1 MGFFV
6 ALIVGGIVGW
16 LAGIALPNEQR
27 RKRFDLPLGMIG
39 GLLGGFGLGP
49 LLGGGNLFEAA
60 FYPMTIVVA
69 LLGAMIVLAIVN
81 MFRRGRSR

>member
-6 ALIVGGIVGW
+6 ALIVGGLVGW
-16 LAGIALPNEQR
+16 LAGIALPGEHR

-60 FYPMTIVVA
+60 FYPMTVVVA
-69 LLGAMIVLAIVN
+69 LLGAFILLAIAK
-81 MFRRGRSR
+81 MLGRGRPR